1 MAKHSPDSS
10 VLWTMLFNDYSKRS
24 YICTQFS
31 THILVPPYSGRLDPS
46 SWICLSCFTSSQQRL
61 VLGVV
66 ASQSVA
72 ACGFPCVFF
81 FFHLLPSLYLYF
93 FFLPWFPPDLWPAL
107 CFLLCLFCFFIV
119 LRCFFFFFA
128 FSCSPIFSLSFCPSS
143 VPIEVL
149 YCMPADF
156 CLHSPPIMMVACC
169 SKPLSMSAAEHGRPG
184 LFHYI
189 TMCACCCSAYITGSL
204 RTISQLA
211 VSELGSICIKNMDAQ
226 QDSNLSTPCIW

>member
-81 FFHLLPSLYLYF
+81 SSIYSLLSTSIF
-93 FFLPWFPPDLWPAL
+93 FFYLG
-107 CFLLCLFCFFIV
+107 FLLIFGQLSVSFSASFASLLSSV
-119 LRCFFFFFA
+119 ASFFFFA

-149 YCMPADF
+149 YCMPADC

-211 VSELGSICIKNMDAQ
+211 VSELGSICIKNVDAQ